1 MDEET
6 IEVSADKPAKSHRMG
21 IAESGS
27 RGREKLRS
35 GISPRGGEEGRMKH
49 GN

>member
-6 IEVSADKPAKSHRMG
+6 IEVSADEPAKSHRMG

-35 GISPRGGEEGRMKH
+35 GISPRGEEVGRVDHGE
-49 GN
+49 